1 MYIVQTYAIRLG
13 KVIIVTLELIGVY
26 IYMLKKFR
34 IDIEFMA
41 GTKLALVT
49 KLTFIF
55 FLPLSLLAIVIGMS
69 ITTDLFVYKG
79 QNIPNWGIGN
89 LEELQVIIIY

>member
-1 MYIVQTYAIRLG
+1 
-13 KVIIVTLELIGVY
+13 VTLELIGIY

-41 GTKLALVT
+41 RTKLALVT

-55 FLPLSLLAIVIGMS
+55 FLPLSLIAVIIGLC
-69 ITTDLFVYKG
+69 ITTNLFVYNGK
-79 QNIPNWGIGN
+79 NIANWGIGN
-89 LEELQVIIIY
+89 FEEL

>member
-1 MYIVQTYAIRLG
+1 VA
-13 KVIIVTLELIGVY
+13 LELIGIY

-41 GTKLALVT
+41 RTKLALVT

-55 FLPLSLLAIVIGMS
+55 FLPLSLIAVIIGIC
-69 ITTDLFVYKG
+69 ITTNLFVYNGK
-79 QNIPNWGIGN
+79 NIPNGGIGN
-89 LEELQVIIIY
+89 FEEL